1 MSTPAFIAKLEPRE
15 RKLLLGLLGL
25 VAAIVIVG
33 LPILVYTGVTSR
45 RDANEEL
52 RGLLREIRS
61 AQTLVADRK
70 AKKDA
75 VAARYARVAPPLA
88 GFIEEAARENEL
100 VVPES
105 TDKPEVPHGKRFSE
119 RITVVKMHKI
129 GLKNLVK
136 TLEKIERSGYP
147 VAITRMNLKP
157 RSGEPDSYEVE
168 LGVSAY
174 DKKPDPKA
182 DKKDTDTEAAPEGDG
197 SGEKLP

>member
-1 MSTPAFIAKLEPRE
+1 MSTPAFLAKLEPRE

-25 VAAIVIVG
+25 VGAILLLG
-33 LPILVYTGVTSR
+33 LPVLVYSGVTSR
-45 RDANEEL
+45 RDANDEL
-52 RGLLREIRS
+52 RTLLQEIRG

-75 VAARYARVAPPLA
+75 VTARYARVAPPLA

-129 GLKNLVK
+129 GLKPLVK

-147 VAITRMNLKP
+147 VAITRLNLKP

-174 DKKPDPKA
+174 DRKPDAKA
-182 DKKDTDTEAAPEGDG
+182 DKKDTGAESTPTGDE
-197 SGEKLP
+197 SVEKLP